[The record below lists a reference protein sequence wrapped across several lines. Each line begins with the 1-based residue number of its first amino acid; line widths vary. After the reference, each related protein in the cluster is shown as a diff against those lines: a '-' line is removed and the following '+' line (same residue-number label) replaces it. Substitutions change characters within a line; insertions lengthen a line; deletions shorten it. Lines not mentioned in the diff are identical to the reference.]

1 MTATGCVLFAKRLE
15 RGRFVWPQATSGSGF
30 ADASPVIDA
39 AGGHRLAAAGAHLGA
54 AAVGVTCEILLHNFF
69 RADEDA
75 NAQSSCDTPRMS
87 VATLPDLNALPA
99 DALRALILAQH
110 EQLISREREIEH
122 LQLLLAK
129 LHRMQFGRKSEK
141 LQRQIEQLELRLE
154 ELESHRS
161 EKECN
166 AAEPAS
172 VIASSTPTA
181 TKPTRRALPDHLPRQ
196 TRRHEPKETVCPQCQ
211 GELRKLGEDVSEMLE
226 YVPASFVVIR
236 HVRTKLSCTKCD
248 CIVQAEAPSRPIERG
263 VAGPGLL
270 AHVLVSKYCDH
281 LPLYRQSE
289 MYARQDVE
297 LERSTLAD
305 WVGSTSRLLQ
315 PLVEALRRYVTAA
328 DKLHADDTPVPVL
341 SPGNGKT
348 KTGRLWTYVRDD
360 RPAGDSAAPAVWF
373 AYSPDRK
380 GEHPERHL
388 EKFRG
393 TLQADAYAGFNQLY
407 ENGRIQQAACWAHV
421 RRKFYDL
428 EQAHASP
435 VAREALVRIGALYGI
450 EETIRGKPPDER
462 RAVRQAQSK
471 PLLDFLRQW
480 FEATLSKLSR
490 KSETTVA
497 IRYALSRWDALTRYI
512 EDGHIE
518 IDNNAAERSLRGVAL
533 GRKNYLF
540 AGSDTGGER
549 AAVIYSLIG
558 SAKLTGLD
566 PEAYLR
572 EVLTRIADHPI
583 NRIEELLPWNIGS
596 TPAEVST

>member
-1 MTATGCVLFAKRLE
+1 
-15 RGRFVWPQATSGSGF
+15 
-30 ADASPVIDA
+30 
-39 AGGHRLAAAGAHLGA
+39 
-54 AAVGVTCEILLHNFF
+54 
-69 RADEDA
+69 
-75 NAQSSCDTPRMS
+75 MS
-87 VATLPDLNALPA
+87 VASLPDLNALPGE
-99 DALRALILAQH
+99 ALRALILAQH
-110 EQLISREREIEH
+110 EQLLSAEDRLTATQEQLQSREREIEH

-161 EKECN
+161 EKECKGT
-166 AAEPAS
+166 EPAP
-172 VIASSTPTA
+172 VIASSTPA
-181 TKPTRRALPDHLPRQ
+181 AAKPTRRALPDHLPRQ

-236 HVRTKLSCTKCD
+236 HLRTKLSCTKCD

-305 WVGSTSRLLQ
+305 WVGSTSRLLE
-315 PLVEALRRYVTAA
+315 PLVEALRRYVMAA
-328 DKLHADDTPVPVL
+328 GKLHADDTPVPVL

-435 VAREALVRIGALYGI
+435 VAREALERIGALYGI

-471 PLLDFLRQW
+471 PLLDSLRQW

-497 IRYALSRWDALTRYI
+497 IRYALSRWDALVRYI

-572 EVLTRIADHPI
+572 EVLTRIADYPI

>member
-1 MTATGCVLFAKRLE
+1 MAVTA
-15 RGRFVWPQATSGSGF
+15 
-30 ADASPVIDA
+30 
-39 AGGHRLAAAGAHLGA
+39 
-54 AAVGVTCEILLHNFF
+54 
-69 RADEDA
+69 
-75 NAQSSCDTPRMS
+75 
-87 VATLPDLNALPA
+87 LPDLNVLPA

-110 EQLISREREIEH
+110 QDLITKDEQLLSREREIEH
-122 LQLLLAK
+122 LKLLLVK

-154 ELESHRS
+154 ELESNRS
-161 EKECN
+161 EKETQPSE
-166 AAEPAS
+166 AASVPAS
-172 VIASSTPTA
+172 ATPA
-181 TKPTRRALPDHLPRQ
+181 PTKPARRPLPDHLPRE
-196 TRRHEPKETVCPQCQ
+196 TRRHEPKETACPQCQ

-248 CIVQAEAPSRPIERG
+248 CIVQAEAPSRPIARG
-263 VAGPGLL
+263 MAGPGLL

-289 MYARQDVE
+289 IYGRQDVA

-305 WVGSTSRLLQ
+305 WVGGSAQLLE
-315 PLVEALRRYVTAA
+315 PLVEALRHYVMAA
-328 DKLHADDTPVPVL
+328 GKLHADDTPVPVL
-341 SPGNGKT
+341 APGQGKT

-360 RPAGDSAAPAVWF
+360 RPAGDQAAPAVWF

-407 ENGRIQQAACWAHV
+407 ENGRIEHAACWAHV

-428 EQAHASP
+428 EQAHASS
-435 VAREALVRIGALYGI
+435 VAREALMRIGTLYGI
-450 EETIRGKPPDER
+450 EEQIRGKPPNER

-471 PLLDFLRQW
+471 PLLHSLRQW

-490 KSETTVA
+490 KSETTAA
-497 IRYALSRWDALTRYI
+497 IRYALVRWDALTRYI

-540 AGSDTGGER
+540 AGSDAGGER
-549 AAVIYSLIG
+549 AAAIYSLIG
-558 SAKLTGLD
+558 SAKLNDLD

-572 EVLTRIADHPI
+572 EVLTCIADHPI
-583 NRIEELLPWNIGS
+583 NRIEELLPWNIRA
-596 TPAEVST
+596 TPPEVST